1 MCMILV
7 DHDVIDKSDILH
19 IHKDLMV
26 KNNMK

>member
-1 MCMILV
+1 MRMILV

-19 IHKDLMV
+19 IRKDLMV